1 MILSEFDHYF
11 LYEDLFIVSVE
22 QADPRGEDWPP
33 VRAGTG
39 LDATVY
45 LVSFTPLF
53 YSVFFFTVII
63 C

>member
-53 YSVFFFTVII
+53 
-63 C
+63 